1 MFLKILIIITAIL
14 FFILLTIYI
23 FASILL
29 NKFFVRMDFEKGNGL
44 ISYDDIKDKYERKVY
59 EFRSKRNTLK
69 AFLYRG
75 RDDCPLIVY
84 VHGMCPGHQGYMS
97 DITSL
102 IDRGYNI
109 FTYDFSATGESTGKT
124 YSGLDQQVYDL
135 KSAMSY
141 LKENNY
147 FGFNSVH
154 LYGHSM
160 GAYAV
165 AVSEDDIISS
175 KVCISGFDNQID
187 TLLSYFTK
195 DKSKLFKGFSSF
207 MIRFKYFIDR
217 GINYN
222 PKASNI
228 LKNTSTPTLIIHG
241 SADEIIS
248 FENDSI
254 NSKKDLI
261 KNELVEY
268 ITIDD
273 PLHNLHNSII
283 ASTECVLYQN
293 EIQKIYDE
301 AIKEGHNNQE
311 ARNIMLKS
319 IDVFKYNVANEELMD
334 EIDKFYKKHNK

>member
-1 MFLKILIIITAIL
+1 
-14 FFILLTIYI
+14 
-23 FASILL
+23 
-29 NKFFVRMDFEKGNGL
+29 
-44 ISYDDIKDKYERKVY
+44 
-59 EFRSKRNTLK
+59 
-69 AFLYRG
+69 
-75 RDDCPLIVY
+75 
-84 VHGMCPGHQGYMS
+84 
-97 DITSL
+97 
-102 IDRGYNI
+102 
-109 FTYDFSATGESTGKT
+109 
-124 YSGLDQQVYDL
+124 
-135 KSAMSY
+135 
-141 LKENNY
+141 
-147 FGFNSVH
+147 
-154 LYGHSM
+154 M

-165 AVSEDDIISS
+165 AVTEDDIISS

-195 DKSKLFKGFSSF
+195 DKSRLFKGFSSF

-248 FENDSI
+248 FENNSI

-311 ARNIMLKS
+311 ARNIMLKN
-319 IDVFKYNVANEELMD
+319 IDVFKYNIANEELMD
-334 EIDKFYKKHNK
+334 EKDDSKLNIYIYIIRLELYCIVFYSIINCNLIRCINRIN